1 MPQGR
6 EADCRAE
13 GTGEHKRGD
22 NTLHEPA
29 LLRAVPAGKAGEQ
42 EAQHEGEALEGM
54 NMADIKTMRNAQK
67 LVKDFA
73 QRNGWSDLF
82 FGLCT

>member
-1 MPQGR
+1 
-6 EADCRAE
+6 
-13 GTGEHKRGD
+13 
-22 NTLHEPA
+22 
-29 LLRAVPAGKAGEQ
+29 
-42 EAQHEGEALEGM
+42 M